1 MTCGSLEHK
10 VGDLYEHHVT
20 QAAAQAF
27 AELQKHQDG
36 KGCQCQNCMHM
47 SVKDWNEWAR
57 FLTED
62 PETADQYLASIARG
76 KNGTLKILMG
86 KLPK

>member
-1 MTCGSLEHK
+1 MAVIYHKIVSGIAGSVLLALLCG
-10 VGDLYEHHVT
+10 
-20 QAAAQAF
+20 QALAAEEPAIG
-27 AELQKHQDG
+27 H
-36 KGCQCQNCMHM
+36 
-47 SVKDWNEWAR
+47 EWAR